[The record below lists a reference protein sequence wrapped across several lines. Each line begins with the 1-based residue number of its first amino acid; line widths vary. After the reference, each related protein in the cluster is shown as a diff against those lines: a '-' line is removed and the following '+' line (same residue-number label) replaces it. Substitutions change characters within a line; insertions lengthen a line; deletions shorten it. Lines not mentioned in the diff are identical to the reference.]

1 MGKMMKIQISVSRIL
16 SAALSCLLL
25 SYVAMPAIAQQTN
38 LQKLPLCPNEK
49 WDSVRN
55 WHKCFG
61 SYSRGNNYF
70 YEGEFQHGKPHG
82 FGKGI
87 GHQDRYSWKRGTY
100 EGQWVNG
107 DPDGLGV
114 FDVDDGSRL
123 EGRWSYGKF
132 IQNEKVNLAEFK
144 NNLLSSTGYAEIE
157 REQHDQ
163 KQTNTGNLL
172 PCPSLGNRW
181 DNCVGYYTYSQGV
194 YVGEYKDNLRH
205 GQGIFTTKDGK
216 RFEGVFENDKFV
228 REAKVNLP
236 NKNFNGTEKTDRSE
250 IKRERQQRAEEI
262 NPNKLP
268 PCPREYYGGLKWHNC
283 WGTLNH
289 SLETYTG
296 EFRNHKYDGLGTHIA
311 HGTRY
316 VGEFKNGYFH
326 GLGTLTFRD
335 GSKKEGLW
343 EAERFVREVK
353 IASSDINNNVSANN
367 DRADIERERQQ
378 LAEERRSLEQEKR
391 EREQQRNIQRINLQ
405 VTYTQPASDGSVTI
419 NVQTGADTA
428 SLLINGEEQGGRT
441 SGDYIIKK
449 VARAGQE
456 TKFTVIA
463 TDINGNKDTK
473 SITVTRQ
480 VVESAVKYAQ
490 LNPAQVKK
498 QPERDAVAVII
509 GIAKY
514 ESLPVVEFANDDAR
528 AFYDYA
534 IRGLGVKPENIK
546 LLVDEGAREAE
557 ILKTFRTWLPSRVKS
572 STEVFVFYSGH
583 GLPTPDGSGLYLL
596 PLHADREVIDDT
608 AIPFTKINDAISMA
622 KPKSVTVILD
632 ACYSGQ
638 TKAGQTLVASAR
650 PLALKAQNS
659 FFPPNFTVISASQ
672 SDQISSSS
680 PDLQHGI
687 FSYYLM
693 KGMEGDADM
702 NKDGKITLGEM
713 RDYLVEQVGRQ
724 AAMMSR
730 KQEPQLIGDA
740 GRVLVGR

>member
-1 MGKMMKIQISVSRIL
+1 MNRYLLLFLVQILMPSLVICEDQLEAVRRAELDRNYRYCLNGSSLCNRQLLTANQTEESRKSELDRNYRYCLNGSSLCNKALLGGNQGDQIKNSENKTPKNEQDTSVS
-16 SAALSCLLL
+16 
-25 SYVAMPAIAQQTN
+25 QQREK
-38 LQKLPLCPNEK
+38 LAEDQK
-49 WDSVRN
+49 
-55 WHKCFG
+55 
-61 SYSRGNNYF
+61 
-70 YEGEFQHGKPHG
+70 
-82 FGKGI
+82 
-87 GHQDRYSWKRGTY
+87 
-100 EGQWVNG
+100 
-107 DPDGLGV
+107 
-114 FDVDDGSRL
+114 RL
-123 EGRWSYGKF
+123 EEEKRQQEQQF
-132 IQNEKVNLAEFK
+132 I
-144 NNLLSSTGYAEIE
+144 
-157 REQHDQ
+157 
-163 KQTNTGNLL
+163 
-172 PCPSLGNRW
+172 
-181 DNCVGYYTYSQGV
+181 
-194 YVGEYKDNLRH
+194 
-205 GQGIFTTKDGK
+205 
-216 RFEGVFENDKFV
+216 
-228 REAKVNLP
+228 
-236 NKNFNGTEKTDRSE
+236 TEL
-250 IKRERQQRAEEI
+250 ERQ
-262 NPNKLP
+262 
-268 PCPREYYGGLKWHNC
+268 
-283 WGTLNH
+283 
-289 SLETYTG
+289 
-296 EFRNHKYDGLGTHIA
+296 
-311 HGTRY
+311 
-316 VGEFKNGYFH
+316 
-326 GLGTLTFRD
+326 
-335 GSKKEGLW
+335 
-343 EAERFVREVK
+343 
-353 IASSDINNNVSANN
+353 
-367 DRADIERERQQ
+367 RQQ
-378 LAEERRSLEQEKR
+378 LAEERLRLEEDKR
-391 EREQQRNIQRINLQ
+391 QREYQRQSQRINLQ
-405 VTYTQPASDGSVTI
+405 VTHTQPAVDGSITI
-419 NVQTGADTA
+419 TVQANADTA
-428 SLLINGEEQGGRT
+428 SLLVNGEEQGGRT

-473 SITVTRQ
+473 VITVTRQ

-509 GIAKY
+509 GISKY
-514 ESLPVVEFANDDAR
+514 ESLPIAEFANDDAR

-546 LLVDEGAREAE
+546 LLVDDGAREAE

-608 AIPFTKINDAISMA
+608 AIPFAKINDAISMA

-650 PLALKAQNS
+650 PLTLKAQNS
-659 FFPPNFTVISASQ
+659 FFPQNFTVISASQ

>member
-1 MGKMMKIQISVSRIL
+1 MMKTQLKIQRSLTAVITYVLLTCFSLSVS
-16 SAALSCLLL
+16 
-25 SYVAMPAIAQQTN
+25 AQQTN
-38 LQKLPLCPNEK
+38 QNKPPPWFANPPMDVDALYVSDSAESDSAKDALRKVTESGKTSLGLVRMRYATGIMLQFAAQVGADKTADLLKEIEIISKQIGNETDFGNFSIEKNYILEDRASFRAFVLMRSPIKNIHISIIQKL
-49 WDSVRN
+49 RN
-55 WHKCFG
+55 
-61 SYSRGNNYF
+61 
-70 YEGEFQHGKPHG
+70 
-82 FGKGI
+82 
-87 GHQDRYSWKRGTY
+87 
-100 EGQWVNG
+100 
-107 DPDGLGV
+107 
-114 FDVDDGSRL
+114 
-123 EGRWSYGKF
+123 
-132 IQNEKVNLAEFK
+132 
-144 NNLLSSTGYAEIE
+144 
-157 REQHDQ
+157 
-163 KQTNTGNLL
+163 
-172 PCPSLGNRW
+172 
-181 DNCVGYYTYSQGV
+181 
-194 YVGEYKDNLRH
+194 
-205 GQGIFTTKDGK
+205 
-216 RFEGVFENDKFV
+216 
-228 REAKVNLP
+228 
-236 NKNFNGTEKTDRSE
+236 
-250 IKRERQQRAEEI
+250 
-262 NPNKLP
+262 NKLLDAKIGSSKALNHL
-268 PCPREYYGGLKWHNC
+268 EAELLGGLEH
-283 WGTLNH
+283 
-289 SLETYTG
+289 
-296 EFRNHKYDGLGTHIA
+296 
-311 HGTRY
+311 
-316 VGEFKNGYFH
+316 
-326 GLGTLTFRD
+326 
-335 GSKKEGLW
+335 
-343 EAERFVREVK
+343 
-353 IASSDINNNVSANN
+353 
-367 DRADIERERQQ
+367 
-378 LAEERRSLEQEKR
+378 EK
-391 EREQQRNIQRINLQ
+391 REQQRKIQRVNLQ
-405 VTYTQPASDGSVTI
+405 VTHTQPTTDGSITI
-419 NVQTGADTA
+419 TVQTNADTA

-449 VARAGQE
+449 VARAGQD
-456 TKFTVIA
+456 TKFTIAA

-473 SITVTRQ
+473 VITVTRQ

-514 ESLPVVEFANDDAR
+514 ESLPIAEFANDDAR

-596 PLHADREVIDDT
+596 PLHADRDVIDDT
-608 AIPFTKINDAISMA
+608 AIPFAKINDAISMA

-650 PLALKAQNS
+650 PLTLKAKNS

-713 RDYLVEQVGRQ
+713 REYLVENVGRQ

-740 GRVLVGR
+740 NRVLVGR

>member
-1 MGKMMKIQISVSRIL
+1 MR
-16 SAALSCLLL
+16 
-25 SYVAMPAIAQQTN
+25 
-38 LQKLPLCPNEK
+38 NEGI
-49 WDSVRN
+49 WEN
-55 WHKCFG
+55 
-61 SYSRGNNYF
+61 GN
-70 YEGEFQHGKPHG
+70 
-82 FGKGI
+82 
-87 GHQDRYSWKRGTY
+87 
-100 EGQWVNG
+100 
-107 DPDGLGV
+107 
-114 FDVDDGSRL
+114 
-123 EGRWSYGKF
+123 F
-132 IQNEKVNLAEFK
+132 I
-144 NNLLSSTGYAEIE
+144 
-157 REQHDQ
+157 
-163 KQTNTGNLL
+163 
-172 PCPSLGNRW
+172 
-181 DNCVGYYTYSQGV
+181 
-194 YVGEYKDNLRH
+194 
-205 GQGIFTTKDGK
+205 
-216 RFEGVFENDKFV
+216 

-236 NKNFNGTEKTDRSE
+236 N
-250 IKRERQQRAEEI
+250 
-262 NPNKLP
+262 L
-268 PCPREYYGGLKWHNC
+268 
-283 WGTLNH
+283 
-289 SLETYTG
+289 
-296 EFRNHKYDGLGTHIA
+296 
-311 HGTRY
+311 
-316 VGEFKNGYFH
+316 
-326 GLGTLTFRD
+326 
-335 GSKKEGLW
+335 
-343 EAERFVREVK
+343 
-353 IASSDINNNVSANN
+353 NNNIANN
-367 DRADIERERQQ
+367 TDRADIERERQQ
-378 LAEERRSLEQEKR
+378 LAEERRKLEQEKR
-391 EREQQRNIQRINLQ
+391 EREQQRQSQRVNLQ
-405 VTYTQPASDGSVTI
+405 VTHTLPSSDGSITI
-419 NVQTGADTA
+419 NVQTNADTA

-441 SGDYIIKK
+441 SGDYVIKK

-473 SITVTRQ
+473 IITVTRQ

-514 ESLPVVEFANDDAR
+514 ESLPVAEFANDDAR

-583 GLPTPDGSGLYLL
+583 GLPTPDGNGLYLL
-596 PLHADREVIDDT
+596 PLQADREVIDDT
-608 AIPFTKINDAISMA
+608 AIPFAKINDAISMA

-650 PLALKAQNS
+650 PLTLKAQNS

>member
-1 MGKMMKIQISVSRIL
+1 MKIQIRVQRLLAAVGASVLLFCVAVSVS
-16 SAALSCLLL
+16 
-25 SYVAMPAIAQQTN
+25 AQQTN
-38 LQKLPLCPNEK
+38 PN
-49 WDSVRN
+49 N
-55 WHKCFG
+55 
-61 SYSRGNNYF
+61 
-70 YEGEFQHGKPHG
+70 
-82 FGKGI
+82 
-87 GHQDRYSWKRGTY
+87 
-100 EGQWVNG
+100 
-107 DPDGLGV
+107 
-114 FDVDDGSRL
+114 
-123 EGRWSYGKF
+123 
-132 IQNEKVNLAEFK
+132 
-144 NNLLSSTGYAEIE
+144 
-157 REQHDQ
+157 
-163 KQTNTGNLL
+163 
-172 PCPSLGNRW
+172 
-181 DNCVGYYTYSQGV
+181 
-194 YVGEYKDNLRH
+194 
-205 GQGIFTTKDGK
+205 
-216 RFEGVFENDKFV
+216 
-228 REAKVNLP
+228 
-236 NKNFNGTEKTDRSE
+236 
-250 IKRERQQRAEEI
+250 
-262 NPNKLP
+262 LP
-268 PCPREYYGGLKWHNC
+268 PCPTNVPTIKYDYC
-283 WGTLNH
+283 WGTDFIPM
-289 SLETYTG
+289 G
-296 EFRNHKYDGLGTHIA
+296 D
-311 HGTRY
+311 RY
-316 VGEFKNGYFH
+316 VGEFRNGKMHGQGTYYFFGESQWKGDKYVGDYRYGKKHGKGKYTFSDGSEYVGELSNDDMNGHGTFIWANGDKYIGDWKDSVQDGQGITFRKDGRRLEGIYKNGKFI
-326 GLGTLTFRD
+326 RE
-335 GSKKEGLW
+335 SKVDLPNL
-343 EAERFVREVK
+343 
-353 IASSDINNNVSANN
+353 NNNVATNT
-367 DRADIERERQQ
+367 DRSDIERERQQ
-378 LAEERRSLEQEKR
+378 LAEERRKLEQEKR
-391 EREQQRNIQRINLQ
+391 EREQQRQNKRVNLQ
-405 VTYTQPASDGSVTI
+405 VTHTQPSADGSITI

-473 SITVTRQ
+473 VITVTRQ

-498 QPERDAVAVII
+498 QPERDAVAIII

-514 ESLPVVEFANDDAR
+514 ETLPIAEFANDDAR

-608 AIPFTKINDAISMA
+608 AIPFAKINDAILMA

-650 PLALKAQNS
+650 PLTLKAQNS

-740 GRVLVGR
+740 TRVLVGNR

>member
-1 MGKMMKIQISVSRIL
+1 MKIQISVSRIL
-16 SAALSCLLL
+16 SAALTSLLL
-25 SYVAMPAIAQQTN
+25 GCACLSVSAQQTN
-38 LQKLPLCPNEK
+38 PNNLPPCPESTRESNSTIENYSK
-49 WDSVRN
+49 WN
-55 WHKCFG
+55 NCFG
-61 SYSRGNNYF
+61 KRGIVLHASPTTF
-70 YEGEFQHGKPHG
+70 HTDFGRSAIYEGN
-82 FGKGI
+82 
-87 GHQDRYSWKRGTY
+87 YLRG
-100 EGQWVNG
+100 VPNG
-107 DPDGLGV
+107 WG
-114 FDVDDGSRL
+114 
-123 EGRWSYGKF
+123 EIKF
-132 IQNEKVNLAEFK
+132 FN
-144 NNLLSSTGYAEIE
+144 
-157 REQHDQ
+157 
-163 KQTNTGNLL
+163 GN
-172 PCPSLGNRW
+172 S
-181 DNCVGYYTYSQGV
+181 
-194 YVGEYKDNLRH
+194 YVGEFRDGYYH
-205 GQGIFTTKDGK
+205 GQGIRITADGR
-216 RFEGVFENDKFV
+216 RFEGIWEDSNFI

-236 NKNFNGTEKTDRSE
+236 NINNNIANNTNRNDIKHEYEKKSQYQD
-250 IKRERQQRAEEI
+250 IKTVKSLSLVT
-262 NPNKLP
+262 NPNNRL
-268 PCPREYYGGLKWHNC
+268 PCPYLADDNFDWKLDDC
-283 WGTLNH
+283 WGDIHWKNGDR
-289 SLETYTG
+289 YTG
-296 EFRNHKYDGLGTHIA
+296 EIVKGKRHGWGTTLWTN
-311 HGTRY
+311 GDQY
-316 VGEFKNGYFH
+316 VGQHEIGF
-326 GLGTLTFRD
+326 LGGWSVALKGIFIKADGSYQEGFFYRGQFIKYATVSLPSKKDNVANSIDSNDGKTLT
-335 GSKKEGLW
+335 L
-343 EAERFVREVK
+343 
-353 IASSDINNNVSANN
+353 
-367 DRADIERERQQ
+367 ERQQ
-378 LAEERRSLEQEKR
+378 LAEERRRPEQEKR
-391 EREQQRNIQRINLQ
+391 EHEQQRQSQRVNLQ
-405 VTYTQPASDGSVTI
+405 VTHTQPAADGSITI

-473 SITVTRQ
+473 IITVTRQ

-514 ESLPVVEFANDDAR
+514 ESLPVAEFANDDAR

-596 PLHADREVIDDT
+596 PLHADRDVIDDT
-608 AIPFTKINDAISMA
+608 AIPFAKINDAISMA

-650 PLALKAQNS
+650 PLTLKAQNS

-730 KQEPQLIGDA
+730 KQEPQLIGDS